1 VVALESGQE
10 FESFIAA
17 SNCCAFF
24 AGIVAICFRQIDPI
38 VYLMDLL
45 FGKCR
50 PSHIDVGVEFR
61 MIRFTSLDVIV
72 TSKPLWV
79 ERIQSA

>member
-1 VVALESGQE
+1 MVALESGQE
-10 FESFIAA
+10 FESIIAA
-17 SNCCAFF
+17 SDCSAFF
-24 AGIVAICFRQIDPI
+24 ARTVSVYFWEVDSI

-50 PSHIDVGVEFR
+50 PGHIDVGVEFR